1 VTIAGDPGFSVASAT
16 NSNAIRAK
24 PTTAKKV
31 KAGIAALP
39 CTQLNTRSNVRFR
52 KTQALKKRPRRRG
65 PYDAT
70 HFGHSLG
77 KLPTGLR
84 DKVPFQECKRQR
96 PPTVGVSRVPVPISA
111 LRADTAKALGLT
123 VPPSLIARA
132 DEVIE

>member
-77 KLPTGLR
+77 SSRLGSGIRSPSRSANVNARQLSGFPEFL
-84 DKVPFQECKRQR
+84 FQFQR
-96 PPTVGVSRVPVPISA
+96 CERTQQRLLVSRCPLV
-111 LRADTAKALGLT
+111 
-123 VPPSLIARA
+123 
-132 DEVIE
+132 

>member
-1 VTIAGDPGFSVASAT
+1 MHATQHAEQRPVPQNAGAEKKAAPKGTLRRDPLWTLA
-16 NSNAIRAK
+16 
-24 PTTAKKV
+24 
-31 KAGIAALP
+31 
-39 CTQLNTRSNVRFR
+39 
-52 KTQALKKRPRRRG
+52 
-65 PYDAT
+65 
-70 HFGHSLG
+70 G